1 MPRHS
6 ENRLLPYTPEQV
18 FDVVADVA
26 KYPEFLPWIQGMRI
40 KSHEGNVVVAD
51 MVVGFKMIREN
62 FTSRVT
68 LARPNTIH
76 VDYISGPLKYLRND
90 WRFEP
95 AEGGTLVHFNV
106 DFEFA
111 AKIFEKLAGLFF
123 SDAFRRM
130 VASFEARA
138 RVLYPAGAANAAP
151 VAALAAQPAPE
162 LASAGISK
170 SSATSTA

>member
-6 ENRLLPYTPEQV
+6 ENRILQYTPEQV
-18 FDVVADVA
+18 IDVVADVA
-26 KYPEFLPWIQGMRI
+26 KYPQFLPWVQGMRI
-40 KSHEGNVVVAD
+40 KSHDDNVVVAD

-62 FTSRVT
+62 FTSKVT
-68 LARPNTIH
+68 LARPKTIH

-90 WRFEP
+90 WAFEP
-95 AEGGTLVHFNV
+95 VEGGTMVHFNV

-111 AKIFEKLAGLFF
+111 AKIFEKLAGMFF

-138 RVLYPAGAANAAP
+138 KVLYPAGAAVPAPASVQP
-151 VAALAAQPAPE
+151 VAAPE
-162 LASAGISK
+162 PVGISS